1 MARKPAAKTIVTDN
15 EEIQVRIIDSGVD
28 ETEKKANE
36 DGDVQVQVGV
46 GHVEKIKAIVQCEES
61 IAFYRETISAMKKS
75 LVEDLGVDAG
85 FVSELIG
92 IVKREMDPEGGGVII
107 KKNKVLEAAEQAVVL
122 YPNVQVRASTLGGL
136 QAADAEE
143 NDKKD

>member
-15 EEIQVRIIDSGVD
+15 EEIQVRVIDSGVD

-61 IAFYRETISAMKKS
+61 IAFYR
-75 LVEDLGVDAG
+75 
-85 FVSELIG
+85 
-92 IVKREMDPEGGGVII
+92 
-107 KKNKVLEAAEQAVVL
+107 
-122 YPNVQVRASTLGGL
+122 
-136 QAADAEE
+136 
-143 NDKKD
+143 